1 MSNTIVVCGATGRV
15 GNALTGQLL
24 AQGHSVRVVGRN
36 ADRLAGSIARGAQ
49 PWIGSLDDPKFM
61 ARATRGADRVLAMV
75 PPHYGHADQRA
86 WGRSVA
92 DAIAAGTQ
100 VSRVKTVVT
109 LSSLGADLPDGVGGQ
124 LAGLYEMEQRFN
136 LIPGIN
142 LLHVRCGIFLENLLA
157 GIPLIRN
164 AGINGS
170 MFDPDHPVPM
180 IATRDVASRLAELL
194 GRKALSGREVTELPG
209 PRDYT
214 HRQVTGVIGSAIG
227 RPDLQYIQ
235 FSYHDGI
242 NALRDSGFSESAAV
256 GFAEMARG
264 FNEERIKRQPRSPET
279 TTPTTIEDFVRD
291 VFLPAWGN

>member
-1 MSNTIVVCGATGRV
+1 MSYSIVITGATGRV
-15 GNALTGQLL
+15 GSALTGQLL
-24 AQGHSVRVVGRN
+24 AQGHDVRVIGRN
-36 ADRLAGSIARGAQ
+36 ADRLAGLIARGAQ

-61 ARATRGADRVLAMV
+61 ARATRGADRLLAMV
-75 PPHYGHADQRA
+75 PPNYGHADQRA

-109 LSSLGADLPDGVGGQ
+109 LSSLGAELPDGVGGQ
-124 LAGLYEMEQRFN
+124 LGGLYEMERRFN

-142 LLHVRCGIFLENLLA
+142 LLHVRCGFFLENLLA

-164 AGINGS
+164 AGINGG
-170 MFDPDHPVPM
+170 MFDPDHPMPM

-194 GRKALSGREVTELPG
+194 GRKALSGREATELPG

-214 HRQVTGVIGSAIG
+214 QRQVTGVIGSAIG
-227 RPDLQYIQ
+227 RPDLQYMQ

-242 NALRDSGFSESAAV
+242 NALRDAGFSESGAV

-291 VFLPAWGN
+291 VYLPAWGS